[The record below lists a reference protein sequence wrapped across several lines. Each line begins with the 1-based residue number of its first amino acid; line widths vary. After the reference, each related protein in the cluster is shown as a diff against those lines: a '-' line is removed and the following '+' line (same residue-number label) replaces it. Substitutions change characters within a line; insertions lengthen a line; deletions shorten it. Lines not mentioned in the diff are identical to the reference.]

1 MKPLTRRMIT
11 LTLSAGLLATAA
23 CAPPEAADTEPLPS
37 DHDALVERAQEEG
50 EVSLGAGGHT
60 KPQAELLAKEFEK
73 KYDIEVS
80 FVRENSG
87 QIAQKVAAQGEGN
100 RPFDVVSL
108 NDGGTMQ
115 QWADDGLLA
124 EVPVDNA
131 DNVLEPLRPEAEYT
145 PFTWYALGF
154 AYNSSRT
161 KESEV
166 PATWQELATAKGKK
180 AVADPSS
187 SGAALTFATAM
198 KEIDDQFI
206 PTAGKTKGL
215 VTDSALALSQL
226 LTTGEAK
233 WGIPGIESDVMTARS
248 SGEPLA
254 MSYPEGLIGSMPSFV
269 APLDG
274 ITNPASARL
283 LVQFMLSE
291 EFQSKQVG
299 IGSRSVLEGQAV
311 PEGGQEIRPED
322 MLVITPETLET
333 SKDEITSG
341 FDVAFNR

>member
-1 MKPLTRRMIT
+1 MNSLTRRALV
-11 LTLSAGLLATAA
+11 LTTSLGLLATAA
-23 CAPPEAADTEPLPS
+23 CAPPEAADSEPLP
-37 DHDALVERAQEEG
+37 DDQEALVERAKEEG

-60 KPQAELLAKEFEK
+60 KPQADLLAKEFEK
-73 KYDIEVS
+73 KYGIKVTY
-80 FVRENSG
+80 VRENSG
-87 QIAQKVAAQGEGN
+87 QIAQKVEAQGEGN

-124 EVPVDNA
+124 EAPVDNA
-131 DNVLEPLRPEAEYT
+131 DDILEPLRADADYI

-161 KESEV
+161 KEAEV
-166 PATWQELATAKGKK
+166 PASWKELATAKGKK
-180 AVADPSS
+180 AVADPSA
-187 SGAALTFATAM
+187 SGAALTFATGM
-198 KEIDDQFI
+198 KEIDNTFMA
-206 PTAGKTKGL
+206 TVGKDESL

-233 WGIPGIESDVMTARS
+233 WGIPGIESDIMTAKAA
-248 SGEPLA
+248 GEPLA
-254 MSYPEGLIGSMPSFV
+254 MAYPKGQIGSMPSFT

-274 ITNPASARL
+274 VANPASARL

-299 IGSRSVLEGQAV
+299 IGSRSVLADQKV
-311 PEGGQEIRPED
+311 PEGGQEIDTAD
-322 MLVITPETLET
+322 MLVLTPKDLED
-333 SKDEITSG
+333 SKDDVTSD
-341 FDVAFNR
+341 FDEAFGR

>member
-1 MKPLTRRMIT
+1 MRSLTRHT
-11 LTLSAGLLATAA
+11 LTLTLGAGLLATAA
-23 CAPPEAADTEPLPS
+23 CAPPEAADTEPLP
-37 DHDALVERAQEEG
+37 DGQKALIERAKEEG

-73 KYDIEVS
+73 KYGIKVTY
-80 FVRENSG
+80 VRENSG
-87 QIAQKVAAQGEGN
+87 QIAQKVEAQGEGN

-124 EVPVDNA
+124 KTPIENSDDILKPLVPD
-131 DNVLEPLRPEAEYT
+131 AEYT

-161 KESEV
+161 KEGEV
-166 PATWQELATAKGKK
+166 PETWEELATADGKK
-180 AVADPSS
+180 GVADPSS

-198 KEIDDQFI
+198 KEIDNDFM
-206 PTAGKTKGL
+206 PTVGKGKTL

-233 WGIPGIESDVMTARS
+233 WGIPGIESDVMTARDA
-248 SGEPLA
+248 GEPLA
-254 MSYPEGLIGSMPSFV
+254 MAYPKGQIGSMPSFT

-274 ITNPASARL
+274 VTNPASARL

-291 EFQSKQVG
+291 DFQSKQVG
-299 IGSRSVLEGQAV
+299 IGSRSVLEGQDV
-311 PEGGQEIRPED
+311 PDGGQEVETDD
-322 MLVITPETLET
+322 MLVLTPKSLED
-333 SKDEITSG
+333 SKEDVTSG
-341 FDVAFNR
+341 FDEAFDR